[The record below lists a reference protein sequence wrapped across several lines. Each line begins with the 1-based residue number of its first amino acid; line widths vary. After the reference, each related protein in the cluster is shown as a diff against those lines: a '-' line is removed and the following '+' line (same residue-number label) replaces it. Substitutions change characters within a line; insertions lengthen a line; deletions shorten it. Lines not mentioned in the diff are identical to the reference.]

1 LGAHSDLVERD
12 RHPPPRP
19 AIVCSQL
26 SPGFRFNTRVQSANN
41 HSVHPHW
48 LQVLFVG
55 RRPKAT
61 LVRIAVLVVTCFI
74 TFKFILLPIRIEGI
88 SMLPTYH
95 NHQFNCINRLAYL
108 RHEPQRG
115 DIVSVRLAG
124 TSVMFMK
131 RIIGLPGE
139 TVAFHSGH
147 AFINGQP
154 LDEPYLKFSCDWE
167 KPPVVCGP
175 NQYYVVGDNRSMPF
189 EFHTQGRAERDHIVG
204 KLLL

>member
-1 LGAHSDLVERD
+1 LGAHSDLIERD
-12 RHPPPRP
+12 RHPPRRL

-26 SPGFRFNTRVQSANN
+26 SLGFRFNTRVQSAND

-61 LVRIAVLVVTCFI
+61 LVRIAVLIVACFI

-88 SMLPTYH
+88 SMLPTYR

-124 TSVMFMK
+124 ISVMFMK

-139 TVAFHSGH
+139 TVCVPQGPRLHQRPAARRALPQIFLRLGKAPGCLRPEPVLRCGRQSLH
-147 AFINGQP
+147 A
-154 LDEPYLKFSCDWE
+154 L
-167 KPPVVCGP
+167 
-175 NQYYVVGDNRSMPF
+175 
-189 EFHTQGRAERDHIVG
+189 
-204 KLLL
+204 